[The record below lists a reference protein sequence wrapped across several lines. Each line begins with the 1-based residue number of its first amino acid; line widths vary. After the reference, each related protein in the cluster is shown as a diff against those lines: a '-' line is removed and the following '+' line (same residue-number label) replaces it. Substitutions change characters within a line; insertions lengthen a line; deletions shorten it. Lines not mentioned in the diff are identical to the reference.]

1 MATYQVTRRILPTLT
16 QPQVNVLLD
25 PPGSNWMPRVTQL
38 DFSVSKSI
46 RTRRS
51 VVLTPQVDIFNT
63 LNANT
68 VLTQVTTFGASLG
81 NPATILTGRLVRFQ
95 LKALF

>member
-1 MATYQVTRRILPTLT
+1 
-16 QPQVNVLLD
+16 
-25 PPGSNWMPRVTQL
+25 MPRVTQL

-51 VVLTPQVDIFNT
+51 VVLIPQVDIFNA

-68 VLTQVTTFGASLG
+68 VLTQVTTFGSSLG
-81 NPATILTGRLVRFQ
+81 NPATILTGRLIRFQ
-95 LKALF
+95 MKVQF